1 MKIGAFLSQDNP
13 IEKTEEHRYL
23 EKAIKLAE
31 RGRGR
36 VSPNPV
42 VGAVIAQEG
51 DEIGSGWHARHGCP
65 HAEVNA
71 ISSCE
76 ADPSGATMY
85 VSLEP
90 CCHEGET
97 PACTEAII
105 EAGIKRVVIASDD
118 STDKASGRGPGILR
132 DEGIEVDW
140 AEGDIARRARLIN
153 QPFRKHS
160 RCGRPYVLFKS
171 AVTLDGKVATHAGDS
186 HWISGEESRAMV
198 QGWRAEVDA
207 VCVGIGTVIS
217 DDPLLTARTDGEDI
231 TQPTRVVFDSEA
243 RLPLESKLVTTASES
258 PVIVVVSRGASRASL
273 ERLEEAG
280 VRAVVALGQNEAGRV
295 RNAMQE
301 LGAEGIQSV
310 LLEGGPHLAGAFL
323 DSQDVDEMCIFVAPL
338 AVGGRQ
344 AKVMVEGEGSET
356 LAGGIRALSMD
367 TEKIGEDVLIRA
379 RIKEW

>member
-1 MKIGAFLSQDNP
+1 MSPEISR
-13 IEKTEEHRYL
+13 EKTEERRYL
-23 EKAIKLAE
+23 EKAIELAE

-42 VGAVIAQEG
+42 VGAVIVKDGE
-51 DEIGSGWHARHGCP
+51 EIGSGWHEQHGLF

-76 ADPSGATMY
+76 VDPVGATMY
-85 VSLEP
+85 VTLEP

-105 EAGIKRVVIASDD
+105 EAGIRRVVIASDD
-118 STDKASGRGPGILR
+118 PTDKASGRGPGILR

-140 AEGDIARRARLIN
+140 AEGDIATRARLIN

-171 AVTLDGKVATHAGDS
+171 AVTLDGKVATQTGDS
-186 HWISGEESRAMV
+186 HWISGEESRTLV
-198 QGWRAEVDA
+198 QRWRAEADA

-217 DDPLLTARTDGEDI
+217 DDPLLTARVDGEDI
-231 TQPTRVVFDSEA
+231 RQPARVVFDSEA
-243 RLPLESKLVTTASES
+243 RLPLESKLVTTVSES
-258 PVIVVVSRGASRASL
+258 SVTVVASRSASRASL

-280 VRAVVALGQNEAGRV
+280 IQVVVASGQNEAARV
-295 RNAMQE
+295 RSAMQE

-323 DSQDVDEMCIFVAPL
+323 DSQEVDEMRIFVAPF

-344 AKVMVEGEGSET
+344 ARVMVEGEGSQT
-356 LAGGIRALSMD
+356 LAGGKRALSME
-367 TEKIGEDVLIRA
+367 TEKIGADVLIRA